1 MTDETSDATR
11 TFEMTI
17 DIAASPEDVWRALTE
32 AGELVRWFPLEA
44 HVTPGEGGT
53 MRWSWGE
60 GWSGEAR
67 IEAWEPAHR
76 LRLVEDRRQV
86 YDAQGNLV
94 QNAPPGA
101 APLAIEL
108 TLASSGGTTTLRL
121 VHSGF
126 ERGAGWDDEFDG
138 ISTGWQYELRSLKHY
153 LERQPGQDRRV
164 GWARAA
170 SVLGVPEVWDR
181 LFGPGGLAVEGE
193 PTSTVCISGAGERF
207 CGSVLLTIPQRE
219 LVLVVND
226 LGAGILRVSTH
237 RAAGQTG
244 VSIWLASYRGSDFP
258 RVEAFAARAQDL
270 INELFA

>member
-1 MTDETSDATR
+1 MTEKTRDATR

-17 DIAASPEDVWRALTE
+17 EIAASPEDVWRALTE
-32 AGELVRWFPLEA
+32 AGELVRWFPLGA
-44 HVTPGEGGT
+44 HVTPGAGGT

-67 IEAWEPAHR
+67 IEEWEPGRR
-76 LRLVEDRRQV
+76 LRLIEDRRQA
-86 YDAQGNLV
+86 YDAEGHLLQD
-94 QNAPPGA
+94 AEPGA
-101 APLAIEL
+101 AALAIEL
-108 TLASSGGTTTLRL
+108 TLESKGGTTSLRL

-126 ERGAGWDDEFDG
+126 ERGAGWDDEFEG

-153 LERQPGQDRRV
+153 LERQFGLDRRV
-164 GWARAA
+164 GWARTA
-170 SVLGVPEVWDR
+170 SPLAVPEVWDR

-193 PTSTVCISGAGERF
+193 PTSTVCVSGAGDRL
-207 CGSVLLTIPQRE
+207 CGPVLLTIPQRE

-244 VSIWLASYRGSDFP
+244 VSIWLATYRGADFP
-258 RVEAFAARAQDL
+258 RVEAFASKAQDML
-270 INELFA
+270 NELFA

>member
-1 MTDETSDATR
+1 MTDATR

-17 DIAASPEDVWRALTE
+17 GIAASPDDVWRALTE
-32 AGELVRWFPLEA
+32 AGELVRWFPLGA

-67 IEAWEPAHR
+67 IEAWEPGRR
-76 LRLVEDRRQV
+76 LRLVEERRQA
-86 YDAQGNLV
+86 YDAEGQLIPD
-94 QNAPPGA
+94 APPGTV
-101 APLAIEL
+101 PLAIEL
-108 TLASSGGTTTLRL
+108 TLESTDGSTSLRL

-138 ISTGWQYELRSLKHY
+138 ISLGWQYELRSLKHY
-153 LERQPGQDRRV
+153 LERQCGLDRRV
-164 GWARAA
+164 GWARGA
-170 SVLGVPEVWDR
+170 SPLGVAEVWDR

-193 PTSTVCISGAGERF
+193 PAGTVCVSGGGDRL
-207 CGSVLLTIPQRE
+207 CGSVLLTIPERE

-226 LGAGILRVSTH
+226 LGAGILRISTH

-244 VSIWLASYRGSDFP
+244 VSIWLATWRGADFP
-258 RVEAFAARAQDL
+258 RVEAFATRAQDML
-270 INELFA
+270 NELFAE